1 MTPRPVRVFALRG
14 PRGTLVRVGQ
24 SEGKGIER
32 IACRSPGLGRFGDIL
47 AMMLFGMSEP
57 GDDEPVRRGGGEE
70 QRPRCPLGRAHVCK
84 GISVENSLQ
93 GPHPARVSNDTPMT
107 ARRSRK
113 REPELF
119 PAVRAALEPLV
130 AKSLRK
136 RITPQASILADL
148 GLDSLKVVE
157 LTVLLEKELGR
168 PVFLPEWIASVN
180 DPAELTVE
188 SLALFLTE
196 QK

>member
-1 MTPRPVRVFALRG
+1 VLALRW
-14 PRGTLVRVGQ
+14 PRGTVVRVGQ
-24 SEGKGIER
+24 SESEGIER
-32 IACRSPGLGRFGDIL
+32 VARRSPGLGGLGSVL
-47 AMMLFGMSEP
+47 AMVLFRMSEP

-70 QRPRCPLGRAHVCK
+70 QRLRCPLGRAHVCK
-84 GISVENSLQ
+84 SISVENSLQ
-93 GPHPARVSNDTPMT
+93 GLHPARVSIDTPMT

-136 RITPQASILADL
+136 KITPQASILADL

-157 LTVLLEKELGR
+157 LTVLLEKELKR

-188 SLALFLTE
+188 SLALFLAE